1 MMQRKFLT
9 YAAIMVALAL
19 LASCGSSRKAAA
31 PAKTATEYT
40 PKAPD
45 QKEQKQ
51 KVEASARELNKQG
64 KALLK
69 EAETWLGVPY
79 LYGGNDRNGIDCSG
93 FVLQVYLKALNVKLP
108 RSSAEMSDFC
118 TNKVKRDKL
127 QPGDLVFFDTSKAR
141 NGKVSHVGLYVG
153 DGNMIHA
160 STSKGVIVTSI
171 DSNYYAGRL
180 LSGGRVRDFMSEQKP
195 QKTQKTEKTEKPAT
209 VVVPTDTVVPEVK
222 PVTPEPKLAE
232 KPEKPEPEKKPEPAK
247 KASKKVEKPEP
258 KPAASETAKS
268 EPAKPAQT
276 ARNDKPLSDRDI
288 VMGRLIEE
296 KLDSIYE
303 KR

>member
-180 LSGGRVRDFMSEQKP
+180 LSGGRVRDFMSEQKAQKP
-195 QKTQKTEKTEKPAT
+195 QKTEKPAP
-209 VVVPTDTVVPEVK
+209 VVIPTDTVVPDAK

-232 KPEKPEPEKKPEPAK
+232 KTEKTEPEKTEPEKK
-247 KASKKVEKPEP
+247 ASKKPEP